1 MSHRS
6 ILLSTTFAVA
16 LVSLASV
23 APASAHGFGF
33 GGFSGGPPM
42 SFRAYGGSLS
52 RGPMPSMGG
61 ISESSI
67 SRLPTGAASRINNG
81 ASHIE
86 PSRTPMPAA
95 STISATGNA
104 RYPVGGETGRPS
116 TISSVETGGRL
127 PKTGGSEG
135 VPNVT
140 GNPRILGQG
149 PTPDHGPGISN
160 VPSNGPTVNLPGSQG
175 LGQKGPRV
183 VPGYEGIGNGP
194 QVNLPGSVN
203 RNAADEAAKAL
214 AKAEDNGKQLL
225 DEVGKGGPNSVNL
238 PTYPGAGVD
247 VSDDTNGKKPASG
260 GSSGSGSGGTGKTT
274 GSGGSGSGSGGTG
287 KATGSADP
295 VKIAPGVYG
304 SNGSGPTKD
313 GGTQTDSTM
322 VDGKTTTQVVATTTK
337 DGSTTVTYREKGK
350 DGKVTEISSGPSL
363 PSKPSAPGKKNN
375 TPNDE
380 DGGNTIGALNPS
392 SGIGKTGHGGGTDNN
407 GTETSTQATQL
418 NGAVVSR
425 TGHGDGTGNHGDNNT
440 VDKSGALSANTSM
453 ARKDYGD
460 GGSDTR
466 DGGTSLA
473 APRVGGGPHQNAAAA
488 AAMAD

>member
-1 MSHRS
+1 MSRRS

-33 GGFSGGPPM
+33 GGFGGGGSFAFHPSAYASRMPMPPM
-42 SFRAYGGSLS
+42 NTMGG
-52 RGPMPSMGG
+52 RGPAAATVIMGPHLDPPRNPG
-61 ISESSI
+61 
-67 SRLPTGAASRINNG
+67 LA
-81 ASHIE
+81 
-86 PSRTPMPAA
+86 TP
-95 STISATGNA
+95 GNS
-104 RYPVGGETGRPS
+104 RYPVGGDAGRAS
-116 TISSVETGGRL
+116 NIGSVETGGRL
-127 PKTGGSEG
+127 PKSGGSEG

-140 GNPRILGQG
+140 GAPRILGQG
-149 PTPDHGPGISN
+149 QTPDHGPGISN
-160 VPSNGPTVNLPGSQG
+160 VPSNGPTINLPGSQG
-175 LGQKGPRV
+175 LGQKGPRE
-183 VPGYEGIGNGP
+183 VPGYGQVGNGP
-194 QVNLPGSVN
+194 QVNLPGSVD
-203 RNAADEAAKAL
+203 RHAPDEAAKAL

-225 DEVGKGGPNSVNL
+225 DDVGKGGPNSVNL
-238 PTYPGAGVD
+238 PTSTGAGVD
-247 VSDDTNGKKPASG
+247 VSDDTNGKKPASS
-260 GSSGSGSGGTGKTT
+260 GSSGSGSGGAGKTT
-274 GSGGSGSGSGGTG
+274 GSGGSGSGSSGGTG
-287 KATGSADP
+287 KTTGSSDP

-337 DGSTTVTYREKGK
+337 DGSTTITYREKGK

-380 DGGNTIGALNPS
+380 DGGGTIGPLNPS
-392 SGIGKTGHGGGTDNN
+392 SSLGKTGHGGGTDNN
-407 GTETSTQATQL
+407 GTETGTQATQL

-440 VDKSGALSANTSM
+440 VDKSGALSANTSL

-460 GGSDTR
+460 GGGSDNR

-473 APRVGGGPHQNAAAA
+473 APRTGGGPHQNAAAA